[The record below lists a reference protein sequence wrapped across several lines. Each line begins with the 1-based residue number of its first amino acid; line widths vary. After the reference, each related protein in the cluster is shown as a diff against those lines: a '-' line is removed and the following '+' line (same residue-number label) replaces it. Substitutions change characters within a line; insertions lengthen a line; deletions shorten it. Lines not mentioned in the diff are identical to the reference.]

1 LFKFLY
7 SVCFWLVVY
16 TTSVQGPLSNKIVS
30 AQLDFTTQ
38 PTAESQ
44 SRFSFLFFQKQ
55 KQKKKKEKKGFYGFA
70 DLWRFVC
77 VSDAFRRFEPACTGP
92 SVLKSKRL
100 ASGRREREKSN
111 GTNVRH
117 LRNQTGNG
125 TAQGRIGQLSQF
137 NSGFERSKRTEKE

>member
-100 ASGRREREKSN
+100 ASGRR
-111 GTNVRH
+111 
-117 LRNQTGNG
+117 
-125 TAQGRIGQLSQF
+125 
-137 NSGFERSKRTEKE
+137 